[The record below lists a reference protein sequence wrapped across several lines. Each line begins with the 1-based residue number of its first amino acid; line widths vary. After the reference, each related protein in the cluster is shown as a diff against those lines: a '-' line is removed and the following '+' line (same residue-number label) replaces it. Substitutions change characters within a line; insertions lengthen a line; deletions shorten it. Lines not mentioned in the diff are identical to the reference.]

1 MPDLGFVDAVVLLVA
16 LVGLLIGVPILWRR
30 ARRSRRG

>member
-1 MPDLGFVDAVVLLVA
+1 MPDLGFIDAVVLLVA

-30 ARRSRRG
+30 TRRR